1 MPLPFNY
8 ECARRM
14 SPLVYALIATL
25 LVSLISLIGVVLF
38 VSTWS
43 ERLEVGALSFAAG
56 VLLAT
61 TFLELLPEAIGAV
74 GHSDILSATLASI
87 VGFFLLERFLSWW
100 HIHPDEHEGHAGFL
114 ILVGDGVH
122 NFIDGVVIAAAF
134 LVSPAAG
141 LATTI
146 AVAAHEIPHEMADYG
161 VLIGSRFSRIKALTL
176 NFLSGLTALLGVLA
190 CFLFRDIVEPN
201 LPWFMAA
208 SGGMFIYIAAAGL
221 IPELHHAR
229 WRNAWI
235 STVPLLAGIALM
247 AGLKMLT
254 AH

>member
-1 MPLPFNY
+1 MS
-8 ECARRM
+8 ARVVM
-14 SPLVYALIATL
+14 SALLYALIATL
-25 LVSLISLIGVVLF
+25 VVSLISLVGVILF

-61 TFLELLPEAIGAV
+61 TFLELLPEAVGAGIGD
-74 GHSDILSATLASI
+74 SNILIATLASI

-141 LATTI
+141 IATTL

-161 VLIGSRFSRIKALTL
+161 VLIGSKFSRNKALTL
-176 NFLSGLTALLGVLA
+176 NFLSGLTAMLGAICCVA
-190 CFLFRDIVEPN
+190 FRSVVEPN

-229 WRNAWI
+229 WRNTWI
-235 STVPLLAGIALM
+235 STVPLLVGIALM
-247 AGLKMLT
+247 AALKSLT

>member
-1 MPLPFNY
+1 
-8 ECARRM
+8 M
-14 SPLVYALIATL
+14 SPLVYALIATM
-25 LVSLISLIGVVLF
+25 LVSLISLVGVFLF

-61 TFLELLPEAIGAV
+61 TFLELLPEAVAV
-74 GHSDILSATLASI
+74 GNGGILAATLASI

-141 LATTI
+141 LATTV

-161 VLIGSRFSRIKALTL
+161 VLIGSKFSRGKALVL
-176 NFLSGLTALLGVLA
+176 NFLSGLTALLGVIA
-190 CFLFRDIVEPN
+190 CFAFRSLVEAN
-201 LPWFMAA
+201 LPWFMAI

-229 WRNAWI
+229 WRTSWI
-235 STVPLLAGIALM
+235 STVPLLAGIGLM
-247 AGLKMLT
+247 AALGALT
-254 AH
+254 HP

>member
-1 MPLPFNY
+1 
-8 ECARRM
+8 M
-14 SPLVYALIATL
+14 SPLLYSLIATT

-38 VSTWS
+38 VTTWS

-61 TFLELLPEAIGAV
+61 TFLELLPEAVGAGV
-74 GHSDILSATLASI
+74 GSNNILIATLASI

-100 HIHPDEHEGHAGFL
+100 HIHPDEHQGHAGFL

-134 LVSPAAG
+134 LASPGAGIAA
-141 LATTI
+141 TI

-161 VLIGSRFSRIKALTL
+161 VLIGSKFSRSNALIL
-176 NFLSGLTALLGVLA
+176 NFLSGLTALVGA
-190 CFLFRDIVEPN
+190 IFCFVFRSFVEPN

-229 WRNAWI
+229 WRRSWV
-235 STVPLLAGIALM
+235 STVPLLIGIGVMAL
-247 AGLKMLT
+247 LISLT
-254 AH
+254 P

>member
-1 MPLPFNY
+1 
-8 ECARRM
+8 M
-14 SPLVYALIATL
+14 SALVYALIATM
-25 LVSLISLIGVVLF
+25 LVSLISLAGVILF

-43 ERLEVGALSFAAG
+43 ERLEVAALSFAAG

-61 TFLELLPEAIGAV
+61 TFLELLPEAV
-74 GHSDILSATLASI
+74 GSGVGDSNIFLATLGSI

-141 LATTI
+141 VATTL

-161 VLIGSRFSRIKALTL
+161 VLIGSKFSRNRALVL
-176 NFLSGLTALLGVLA
+176 NFLSGLTAMVGAIA
-190 CFLFRDIVEPN
+190 CFLFRSIVEPN

-208 SGGMFIYIAAAGL
+208 SAGMFIYIAAAGL

-229 WRNAWI
+229 WRNTWI

-247 AGLKMLT
+247 AILK
-254 AH
+254 AVVEH

>member
-1 MPLPFNY
+1 
-8 ECARRM
+8 M
-14 SPLVYALIATL
+14 SPLVYSLIATM

-38 VSTWS
+38 VTKWS
-43 ERLEVGALSFAAG
+43 ERLEVAALSFAAG

-61 TFLELLPEAIGAV
+61 TFLELLPEAIGARA
-74 GHSDILSATLASI
+74 GDNNILVATLASI

-100 HIHPDEHEGHAGFL
+100 HIHPDEHTGHAGFL

-134 LVSPAAG
+134 LLGPGAG
-141 LATTI
+141 IATTL

-161 VLIGSRFSRIKALTL
+161 VLIGSKFSRRNALIL
-176 NFLSGLTALLGVLA
+176 NFLSGLTALLGAIV
-190 CFLFRDIVEPN
+190 CFLFRSFVEPN

-229 WRNAWI
+229 WRSLWV
-235 STVPLLAGIALM
+235 TTLPLLAGIALM
-247 AGLKMLT
+247 AALKTLT
-254 AH
+254 QH